1 MNEEHALKLHLAEY
15 TALRAEILSQQ
26 AVRQQ
31 TFQLGV
37 AAIVAIWAF
46 LLSEI
51 IKPDLLLM
59 EIAAWWLPVPV
70 AAAGLVMNYTA
81 AKGVKQAGAYLAMI
95 EEKYADAD
103 LKGWENTLIYMREPA
118 DQITLKEKGEKFNLW
133 PDRALPSDPILARL
147 HSAIKEREIKKGYS
161 DVIRYL
167 WGIILSI
174 TIGVAVLASI
184 LIYATAIT

>member
-1 MNEEHALKLHLAEY
+1 MTDDPALKLHLAEY

-46 LLSEI
+46 LLSET

-59 EIAAWWLPVPV
+59 NIAAWWLPVPV
-70 AAAGLVMNYTA
+70 AAAGLVMNYAA

-95 EEKYADAD
+95 EEKYADTD
-103 LKGWENTLIYMREPA
+103 LRGWENTLIYMREPA
-118 DQITLKEKGEKFNLW
+118 RQAALKEKGEKSDLW
-133 PDRALPSDPILARL
+133 PDHATPSDPVLARL
-147 HSAIKEREIKKGYS
+147 HRAIKEREIASGYS
-161 DVIRYL
+161 RVIRFL

-184 LIYATAIT
+184 LIYATSIT